1 MALSFRDFSAEKACA
16 EHLDSIDPLSRFRD
30 RFELPRDA
38 SGNPVTYLVGNSL
51 GPMPKAARALVMQ
64 ELDAWGG
71 MASEARFRGARPWY
85 RYHEMFREPLARL
98 VGAQPDEI
106 VAMNGL
112 TVNLHLLLA
121 SFWRPQ
127 GQRSRILMESGAF
140 PSDTYAIESHVRV
153 RSHDPATEVVK
164 VSPQTGEACFTTSD
178 FVDAIEREGDRL
190 ALVLV
195 GGVNYFSGQVLD
207 MAAIT
212 AAAHKVGALC
222 GFDLAHAVG
231 NVPMQLHDWNCD
243 FAAWCSYK
251 YLNAGSG
258 SVAGCFVHSRH
269 ANDLQ
274 RPRLCGW
281 WGSDPQERLRML
293 DAFVPALGADG
304 WQVTNPPILSS
315 APLKASLDLFD
326 EATLPMLRQ
335 KSKALTGYLEFML
348 RNAAPKG
355 CSVITPVGSNERGC
369 QLSIRIGGDARAASH
384 ALHDLGFWCDFRE
397 PDVVRA
403 SPTPFF
409 NTFSEVHSFAHA
421 LASIVRTGS

>member
-1 MALSFRDFSAEKACA
+1 
-16 EHLDSIDPLSRFRD
+16 
-30 RFELPRDA
+30 
-38 SGNPVTYLVGNSL
+38 
-51 GPMPKAARALVMQ
+51 
-64 ELDAWGG
+64 
-71 MASEARFRGARPWY
+71 
-85 RYHEMFREPLARL
+85 
-98 VGAQPDEI
+98 
-106 VAMNGL
+106 
-112 TVNLHLLLA
+112 
-121 SFWRPQ
+121 
-127 GQRSRILMESGAF
+127 
-140 PSDTYAIESHVRV
+140 
-153 RSHDPATEVVK
+153 
-164 VSPQTGEACFTTSD
+164 
-178 FVDAIEREGDRL
+178 
-190 ALVLV
+190 
-195 GGVNYFSGQVLD
+195 
-207 MAAIT
+207 
-212 AAAHKVGALC
+212 
-222 GFDLAHAVG
+222 
-231 NVPMQLHDWNCD
+231 
-243 FAAWCSYK
+243 
-251 YLNAGSG
+251 
-258 SVAGCFVHSRH
+258 
-269 ANDLQ
+269 
-274 RPRLCGW
+274 
-281 WGSDPQERLRML
+281 ML